1 MGVSSYRLAA
11 AHMRLPG
18 SYLTTAAALLL
29 LSLVGPG
36 TTGAGNDRYRPAS
49 STTILLARDQKTL
62 FVANPDSASI
72 SVLDVGS
79 RVKLAEIR
87 VGRTPR
93 TMALSPDGRRLLV
106 TCQESNHVAVVDTS
120 TFEVKQF
127 IDVSAEPY
135 GVVTGSRGHYAYVTS
150 SALGVVDVIHF
161 AGDSLSLETFDNV
174 ELLEEKPD
182 RVRASYNRVVRS
194 IRVEAKPAGVARSAD
209 GQRLYVTHL
218 RTGRVSVIDLNRQA
232 VVRVVGTGGDSNM
245 TQRIAIHPDN
255 GRAYV
260 PHIRSNVTNRFRL
273 FDSTVFPVISV
284 LDLRTGIH
292 LSRERIDLSLGPTV
306 ANLPFDVQF
315 SADGKQI
322 YVVNLGSGDVMIYDI
337 ETGRRI
343 AGIDV
348 GHGPRGIAVSL
359 DGTTGYVNNSMTG
372 EVSVLD
378 LHQFKETA
386 RIRITDIPLPE
397 DVQRGKIVF
406 FSSQSPDVS
415 RDRWISC
422 ATCHFE
428 AEHDGRTWFTELG
441 PRNTTS
447 LGGSDQTRP
456 LHWSADRDEVQ
467 DFEHT
472 IRNLQAGTGLLVDGT
487 PHPAIG
493 SPNRGRSSDL
503 DAMAAYVNQL
513 KPKRSPFTF
522 GSVRREAI
530 NRGRDLFMRPDV
542 GCARCHPPPH
552 YTDSTMGT
560 SSFVRHDVGTGGGT
574 DEKFGPEFDTPTL
587 KGLWDSAPY
596 FHDGS
601 AATLEEVIRTNDRH
615 GRTSH
620 LTGGERT
627 DLIAFLLSL

>member
-18 SYLTTAAALLL
+18 AYLTTAVAFLL

-36 TTGAGNDRYRPAS
+36 TTGAGDDRYRPSS

-120 TFEVKQF
+120 TFEVQQF

-232 VVRVVGTGGDSNM
+232 VVKVVGTGSDSNM
-245 TQRIAIHPDN
+245 TQRIAVHPDN

-284 LDLRTGIH
+284 LDLRTGTH
-292 LSRERIDLSLGPTV
+292 LTRERIDLSLGLTV

-322 YVVNLGSGDVMIYDI
+322 YVVNLSSGDVMIHDI

-372 EVSVLD
+372 EVSILD
-378 LHQFKETA
+378 LHQFKETP

-406 FSSQSPDVS
+406 LLEPVARGLQGPLDQLRHLSLRSRTRRPHVVHGTGPAQYHQPRRVRPD
-415 RDRWISC
+415 RPPALER
-422 ATCHFE
+422 
-428 AEHDGRTWFTELG
+428 G
-441 PRNTTS
+441 PRRSTGLRAHHSRSSSRNRASRRWNPTPRHRLS
-447 LGGSDQTRP
+447 EPGAVPRPGCNGRICESAQAEEKP
-456 LHWSADRDEVQ
+456 LHVW
-467 DFEHT
+467 
-472 IRNLQAGTGLLVDGT
+472 IRKT
-487 PHPAIG
+487 
-493 SPNRGRSSDL
+493 
-503 DAMAAYVNQL
+503 
-513 KPKRSPFTF
+513 
-522 GSVRREAI
+522 
-530 NRGRDLFMRPDV
+530 
-542 GCARCHPPPH
+542 
-552 YTDSTMGT
+552 
-560 SSFVRHDVGTGGGT
+560 
-574 DEKFGPEFDTPTL
+574 
-587 KGLWDSAPY
+587 
-596 FHDGS
+596 
-601 AATLEEVIRTNDRH
+601 
-615 GRTSH
+615 
-620 LTGGERT
+620 
-627 DLIAFLLSL
+627 